1 MNNSVLFSIIVLIL
15 ICIIYYNK
23 CNTILPFQNPECY
36 KTDNNINNNIIQDNL
51 SKYLEGYWISDNNF
65 LKISEIDNLI
75 LYIDIITNFG
85 YLVIVKN
92 KQIVH
97 NIEFKTNY
105 KKNTI
110 IIDNDNNLNNIKFD
124 ISFNSKD
131 PDFIWKDKV
140 FNCILSINDG
150 NLKLFEKNILY
161 GNLFKENK
169 VSYYLKNI

>member
-36 KTDNNINNNIIQDNL
+36 KTDNNIIQDNL

-110 IIDNDNNLNNIKFD
+110 I
-124 ISFNSKD
+124 
-131 PDFIWKDKV
+131 KV

>member
-1 MNNSVLFSIIVLIL
+1 MNILLIFSIIILIL
-15 ICIIYYNK
+15 ICIIYYIPIEN
-23 CNTILPFQNPECY
+23 QECY
-36 KTDNNINNNIIQDNL
+36 EKEDNILSNNINIIQDNL

-110 IIDNDNNLNNIKFD
+110 IMDKNDNLNNIKFD